1 MVCVGGKLNR
11 KYCFIYSRV
20 ISAENEEEARQELND
35 RIRRHVDDIFVSGMF
50 DVCGVEILNNILDKM
65 DAEEKDA

>member
-1 MVCVGGKLNR
+1 MNK

-65 DAEEKDA
+65 DAEEKYA

>member
-1 MVCVGGKLNR
+1 MNR

>member
-65 DAEEKDA
+65 DAEEKYA

>member
-1 MVCVGGKLNR
+1 MNR

-65 DAEEKDA
+65 DAEEKYA

>member
-1 MVCVGGKLNR
+1 MNK

>member
-1 MVCVGGKLNR
+1 MVCAGGKLNK

-65 DAEEKDA
+65 DAEEKYA

>member
-1 MVCVGGKLNR
+1 MVCAGGKLNK

-20 ISAENEEEARQELND
+20 ISAENEEEARRELND